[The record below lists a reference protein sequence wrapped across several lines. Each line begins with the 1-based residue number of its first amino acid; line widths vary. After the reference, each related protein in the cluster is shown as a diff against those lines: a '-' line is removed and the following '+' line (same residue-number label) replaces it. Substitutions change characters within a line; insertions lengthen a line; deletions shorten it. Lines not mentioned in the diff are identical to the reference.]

1 MKVGQSNT
9 YADQACRPMT
19 TTRTRTGKNCRP
31 AADPSD
37 PQNIREKKRYIA
49 DAICLRK
56 RNVPKICAST
66 TGYLVFLRRSADCFT
81 DKKRKRKNPAPNMY
95 VPDSPTSRREP
106 EGPSR
111 AKPQTRNIY
120 IERHPSNAPARPYP
134 KGPTGYRLHS
144 FLPSEG
150 SSGPEFLGGIV
161 LPTFRTDS
169 SKRRNAPGGRRRAR
183 GWWRRC
189 GRSWL
194 LLRVRG
200 CTTQHKRRNGRYKRT
215 GSERDGGGTAELYLP
230 CWIGS

>member
-31 AADPSD
+31 AADP
-37 PQNIREKKRYIA
+37 PTPKIAAKRKDIA
-49 DAICLRK
+49 DTICLRK
-56 RNVPKICAST
+56 RDVPKICAST

-81 DKKRKRKNPAPNMY
+81 DKNGSRKNPARQHVLY

-111 AKPQTRNIY
+111 AKPQIRNIY

-150 SSGPEFLGGIV
+150 QFWSRFFGGIV

-200 CTTQHKRRNGRYKRT
+200 CTTQHKTEWAIQKNGE
-215 GSERDGGGTAELYLP
+215 ERGTAERA
-230 CWIGS
+230 

>member
-1 MKVGQSNT
+1 MCFDDRVSGVLETVSGLLHRQETEAGK
-9 YADQACRPMT
+9 
-19 TTRTRTGKNCRP
+19 TRH
-31 AADPSD
+31 A
-37 PQNIREKKRYIA
+37 
-49 DAICLRK
+49 
-56 RNVPKICAST
+56 
-66 TGYLVFLRRSADCFT
+66 
-81 DKKRKRKNPAPNMY
+81 NMYVLY
-95 VPDSPTSRREP
+95 VPDSPTSRRGP

-111 AKPQTRNIY
+111 TKPQIRNIY
-120 IERHPSNAPARPYP
+120 IERHPSNTPARPYP

-150 SSGPEFLGGIV
+150 SFWSRFFGGIV

-215 GSERDGGGTAELYLP
+215 GRNGGALTFLA
-230 CWIGS
+230 GSAHNPLKISVG